1 MAAARPLRE
10 VFTDLTGDEEARRAH
25 AADPD
30 GFLAAHGHPGLPS
43 ELVAEAVV
51 SYADTAPPEVAQHLA
66 PYVIEH
72 SSVPLE
78 AGAGAVPTE
87 TENWFE
93 LIASAPAAEE
103 IGEAPDLDSELLGAA
118 PLDLDEP
125 ADQPGRDVDF
135 GDFDFGRGA
144 AAGAGIAAVAVGDH
158 DEYAGTAPA
167 HDAPGPDLLAA
178 DAVRDRSYLDGT
190 GLDDGAG
197 LDAGLDDGA
206 VDGDDDSDDDVDL

>member
-30 GFLAAHGHPGLPS
+30 GFLAAHGHPDLPS

-66 PYVIEH
+66 PFVIEH

-78 AGAGAVPTE
+78 AGTGAAPAE

-103 IGEAPDLDSELLGAA
+103 IGDAPDLDSELLGEA

-125 ADQPGRDVDF
+125 ADQPGL
-135 GDFDFGRGA
+135 DFDFGRGA
-144 AAGAGIAAVAVGDH
+144 AAGAGIAAVAVGEH

-167 HDAPGPDLLAA
+167 PDAPGPDPLAA
-178 DAVRDRSYLDGT
+178 DAVRDRSYLDAGTGLGT
-190 GLDDGAG
+190 GLD
-197 LDAGLDDGA
+197 DAGLDDGT
-206 VDGDDDSDDDVDL
+206 VDGDDESDDVDL